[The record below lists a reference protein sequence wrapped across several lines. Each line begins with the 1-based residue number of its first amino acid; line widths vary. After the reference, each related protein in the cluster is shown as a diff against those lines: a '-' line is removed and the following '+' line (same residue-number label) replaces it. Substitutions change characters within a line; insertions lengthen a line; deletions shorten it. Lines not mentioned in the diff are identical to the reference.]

1 MSNHMMNKI
10 ILGVSSPIEN
20 NTKATLKKFAIA
32 GCHKSK
38 KKAQSNLNI
47 PL

>member
-20 NTKATLKKFAIA
+20 NPKATLTKFAIA

-38 KKAQSNLNI
+38 KKAQSYLNI